1 MFRKYGGRLLI
12 VAAGGGCLALV
23 FFVFEPTL
31 FAPAPPMPQDEI
43 VAEGLGADERQDE
56 IVAGTLGTNERQD
69 DVWKVGERRE
79 SQGVMPVYSPLV
91 GVRNDGGEVAV
102 VFPAA
107 EPGAGTSRAASAEIA
122 EEESGLPQILSA
134 ADVAEARAALEGQEP
149 EPVVVVEPDAAAAI
163 EDEADT
169 AELPHEAAAG
179 VVPPVAETPGA
190 VEAEHARRDTP
201 GESEDEAS
209 LSALPARQAEAV
221 ETESGDGATAQAMPV
236 ERVSAGGDGRPGNVK
251 RLADRRGEFDMPV
264 WSDSRTPLEVSHPS
278 GGVPDD
284 GAAGVARAGGQQ
296 SGPAPREVKGGV
308 VVPGTLRGVMGY
320 RLPLISRQE
329 VPGQI
334 VSGVLIPAHTT
345 FVILKEGSWELVD
358 VTPEELERF
367 RKAAALWQ
375 APAPEVEPVRRH
387 WSPLRIFRKR
397 EAPAAQHQDAVR
409 KER

>member
-1 MFRKYGGRLLI
+1 MFRKYGGKLLI

-23 FFVFEPTL
+23 FFGVAPTQFE
-31 FAPAPPMPQDEI
+31 PAPPEPQEEI
-43 VAEGLGADERQDE
+43 VAEGLGADEPQDE
-56 IVAGTLGTNERQD
+56 IVAGTPGTNERQD

-102 VFPAA
+102 IFPAA
-107 EPGAGTSRAASAEIA
+107 EPGAGASRAATDANS
-122 EEESGLPQILSA
+122 EEESGLPLALSA
-134 ADVAEARAALEGQEP
+134 ADVAEARAALEGREP
-149 EPVVVVEPDAAAAI
+149 EPVVPVEPDAAIGI
-163 EDEADT
+163 EE
-169 AELPHEAAAG
+169 EAAVA
-179 VVPPVAETPGA
+179 VAPPVAETAGA
-190 VEAEHARRDTP
+190 VEAERAELDSTAA
-201 GESEDEAS
+201 SDDEAP
-209 LSALPARQAEAV
+209 LSALPARDAEAV
-221 ETESGDGATAQAMPV
+221 ENGSEAGATAQAMAV
-236 ERVSAGGDGRPGNVK
+236 ERVAAGGDGRPGNAE

-264 WSDSRTPLEVSHPS
+264 WSDSRTPPEVSHPS

-284 GAAGVARAGGQQ
+284 GAAGVARAGAQRT
-296 SGPAPREVKGGV
+296 GPAPRKVEAGV

-329 VPGQI
+329 VPDQI

-367 RKAAALWQ
+367 REAAVSRES
-375 APAPEVEPVRRH
+375 PVPEVEPVRRG
-387 WSPLRIFRKR
+387 WNPLRVFGKR
-397 EAPAAQHQDAVR
+397 EAPAEQYQDAGR